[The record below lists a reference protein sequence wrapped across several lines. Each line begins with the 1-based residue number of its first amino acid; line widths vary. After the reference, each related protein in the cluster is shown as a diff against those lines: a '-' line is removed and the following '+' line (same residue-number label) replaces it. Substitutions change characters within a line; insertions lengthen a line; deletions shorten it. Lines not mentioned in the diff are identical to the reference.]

1 MPVNKVFYAHSNDRG
16 KDNWQ
21 PLIDHL
27 QNTAQMAF
35 EFGRNAG
42 VAELAYIAGILH
54 DLGKYSPEFQARLEG
69 SKQRVDHS
77 TAGAIELCKLFRN
90 TPQEPLAVLLAYCI
104 AGHHTGLL
112 DYGSPADLPD
122 DGTLSG
128 RLNAPVKDYSSYQSD
143 LAQCSIKFPER
154 LNIRPL
160 QNHWGF
166 SFAFLTRMIFSALVD
181 ADFQETEAFMR
192 GQVTRGGHESIPI
205 LCDRLNAFLSQFDNP
220 QREID
225 RVRTETLHACISKAA
240 LDQGFFTLTVPT
252 GGGKTLASLAFAL
265 NHAVQHGLQRI
276 IYVIPFTTIIEQNAG
291 VFKDILGAENILE
304 HHSNFDWEQ
313 SRRDEAVNADN
324 QTNSAYSKLKLA
336 AENWDI
342 PIVVTTNVQF
352 FESLFAS
359 RSSRTRKLHNLARS
373 VIIFDEAQMLP
384 KEYLLPSMYAV
395 RELVVNYGASAVFC
409 TATQPELGQFLPDGC
424 QLTELAPD
432 PQHLFDFYRRVEV
445 HMLGKIKDSE
455 LLERLN
461 GHEQV
466 LCIVN
471 TRRHAKGLFDGLEG
485 EGAFHLSTL
494 MCPVHRKQVLGEIRQ
509 RLLSGQL
516 CRVISTS
523 VLEAGVD
530 LDFPVGYRA
539 LAGLDSINQAAG
551 RVNREMGQGIKP
563 LYVFEPD
570 TPHIKRVPRFIA
582 QNIEVVRSVLRVH
595 QAAPISIAAIRAY
608 FQQLYSLRDR
618 KEFDF
623 KNIIGCFDKS
633 QPHKLD
639 FATAAQKYRIIE
651 DDSVTIIIP
660 YDQEAQKFIE
670 ELKITPYPASI
681 LRKLQ
686 PYTVNI
692 YEEEFNALNQQG
704 AILMVAE
711 KYAVLSSLEHYHPQT
726 GLVVPAGTPGGEALF
741 F

>member
-1 MPVNKVFYAHSNDRG
+1 MPTDQVFYAHTNDRG
-16 KDNWQ
+16 KDHWQ
-21 PLIDHL
+21 LLIAHL
-27 QNTAQMAF
+27 QNTAQMAAD
-35 EFGRNAG
+35 FGQDAG
-42 VAELAYIAGILH
+42 VADLAYIAGIMH
-54 DLGKYSPEFQARLEG
+54 DLGKYSREFQARLEG
-69 SKQRVDHS
+69 SKERVDHS
-77 TAGAIELCKLFRN
+77 TAGAIELYRLFKD

-104 AGHHTGLL
+104 SGHHTGLL
-112 DYGSPADLPD
+112 DYGSPSDLPE

-128 RLNAPVKDYSSYQSD
+128 RLNAQARDYSAYRTD
-143 LAQCSIKFPER
+143 LSQIKFKFPER

-160 QNHWGF
+160 QDHWGF

-181 ADFQETEAFMR
+181 ADFQETETFMR
-192 GQVTRGGHESIPI
+192 GKVVRGGHDSIAV
-205 LCDRLNAFLSQFDNP
+205 LCQRLNAYLARFENP
-220 QREID
+220 QRDID
-225 RVRTETLHACISKAA
+225 RVRTETLHTCVSKAA
-240 LDQGFFTLTVPT
+240 LEPGFFTLTVPT

-265 NHAVQHGLQRI
+265 NHAVQHDLQRI
-276 IYVIPFTTIIEQNAG
+276 IYVIPFTTIIEQNAS

-304 HHSNFDWEQ
+304 HHSNFDWER
-313 SRRDEAVNADN
+313 SRLAEAVGADN

-352 FESLFAS
+352 FESLFAN
-359 RSSRTRKLHNLARS
+359 RSSRARKLHNLARS

-384 KEYLLPSMYAV
+384 KEYLQPSMYAV

-409 TATQPELGQFLPDGC
+409 TATQPELGQFLPTGSR
-424 QLTELAPD
+424 LTELAPD
-432 PQHLFDFYRRVEV
+432 PQMLFDFYRRVEV
-445 HMLGKIKDSE
+445 RVLGKLKDAE
-455 LLERLN
+455 LLQRLN
-461 GHEQV
+461 NHQQV

-494 MCPVHRKQVLGEIRQ
+494 MCPVHRKQTLADIRQ
-509 RLLSGQL
+509 RLSTGQP

-551 RVNREMGQGIKP
+551 RINREMRSEIET
-563 LYVFEPD
+563 LYVFEAD
-570 TPHIKRVPRFIA
+570 TPYIKRVPKYIA
-582 QNIEVVRSVLRVH
+582 QNVEVVRSVLRIH
-595 QAAPISIAAIRAY
+595 QSAPISIAAIRAY
-608 FQQLYSLRDR
+608 FQQLYSLKSRQD
-618 KEFDF
+618 FDF

-633 QPHKLD
+633 QPYKLD
-639 FATAAQKYRIIE
+639 FATAAQNYRIIE

-660 YDQEAQKFIE
+660 YDQEAQRYIE
-670 ELKITPYPASI
+670 ELKTTPYPASI

-686 PYTVNI
+686 PYTVSI

-711 KYAVLSSLEHYHPQT
+711 KYAVLSSLENYHPQT
-726 GLVVPAGTPGGEALF
+726 GLVVPAGAPGGGALF